1 MLRHILLYG
10 VLAGVL
16 VAALRGIEYRWLV
29 IDHSLEI
36 YGGLV
41 AAVFATVGIW
51 LGLKL
56 TRKQI
61 EIREVLVPAPTVFV
75 RDESQVTAFG
85 LTPRELEILEFMAAG
100 LSNKEIA
107 ERAFVSENTVKTHAS
122 RVLDKLGAARRTQAI
137 QRAKELR
144 LIA

>member
-1 MLRHILLYG
+1 GGVGVGVRAGVGGGVGRGGARADGDVADGASRGYRSLMWCHVLLYG

-61 EIREVLVPAPTVFV
+61 EIREVLVPAP
-75 RDESQVTAFG
+75 
-85 LTPRELEILEFMAAG
+85 
-100 LSNKEIA
+100 
-107 ERAFVSENTVKTHAS
+107 
-122 RVLDKLGAARRTQAI
+122 
-137 QRAKELR
+137 
-144 LIA
+144 

>member
-1 MLRHILLYG
+1 MKKHILVYG
-10 VLAGVL
+10 VVAGVL
-16 VAALRGIEYRWLV
+16 VMLLRVVEYRWLV

-41 AAVFATVGIW
+41 AVIFASVGIW

-56 TRKQI
+56 TRKTV
-61 EIREVLVPAPTVFV
+61 EVREVLVPVGGPFV
-75 RDESQVTAFG
+75 RDEAQVAALG

-100 LSNKEIA
+100 LSNREIA

-122 RVLDKLGAARRTQAI
+122 RVLEKLGAARRTLAI
-137 QRAKELR
+137 QRARELKIIR
-144 LIA
+144 